1 MSQLLIMRNSSEILF
16 LAITVVCCSWN
27 TGEAQNYSGRLDS
40 LFKQVSAESYFNG
53 TVLVSDHGK
62 VIYQNSKGYSDI
74 ANHQLNNG
82 FSRFQLAS
90 VSKLFTATAIMQLVE
105 KGKLKLD
112 DSLAKYLQT
121 FPYPNITIRQLLSHT
136 SGLPDFRDVYRIKSE
151 HPLNNSDII
160 PDLVK
165 FGHLVVPP
173 GTQWNYS
180 SIGYGLLAILVEK
193 ISGLSFPSYVK
204 EFICKPSGM
213 THSYVL
219 DPYQQYQDSL
229 RAISY
234 VPSGGDSLTA
244 GDSVHTE
251 LANPFQTIIG
261 PGLMV
266 SSAEDLLLFSEALYK
281 NVILSKETQDE
292 MYAPVKLAD
301 GNFAEFGNAPIY
313 VGLGWFIDMDH
324 SSGTIVSHNGG
335 SRGISTILIRNLQN
349 HQTVIVLENSDNNG
363 ILSFGINAMS
373 MINNRPIRHFF

>member
-1 MSQLLIMRNSSEILF
+1 MINVCKILF
-16 LAITVVCCSWN
+16 FVVTTVCCSWN
-27 TGEAQNYSGRLDS
+27 ACEAQNYSGSLDS
-40 LFKQVSAESYFNG
+40 LFKEVSSNSHFNG

-74 ANHQLNNG
+74 TNHQLNTG

-112 DSLAKYLQT
+112 DSLAKYLRT

-136 SGLPDFRDVYRIKSE
+136 SGLPDFRDVYKIKSD
-151 HPLNNSDII
+151 HPLTNADII

-165 FGHLVVPP
+165 FGHLVAAP

-180 SIGYGLLAILVEK
+180 SMGYGLLAILVEK
-193 ISGLSFPSYVK
+193 ISGQPFSSYVE

-213 THSYVL
+213 MHSYVL
-219 DPYQQYQDSL
+219 DLYQQHPDSL

-234 VPSGGDSLTA
+234 VPSGSDSLTA
-244 GDSVHTE
+244 SDSVHTD

-266 SSAEDLLLFSEALYK
+266 SSAEDLLLFQKHYTK
-281 NVILSKETQDE
+281 
-292 MYAPVKLAD
+292 M
-301 GNFAEFGNAPIY
+301 
-313 VGLGWFIDMDH
+313 
-324 SSGTIVSHNGG
+324 
-335 SRGISTILIRNLQN
+335 
-349 HQTVIVLENSDNNG
+349 
-363 ILSFGINAMS
+363 
-373 MINNRPIRHFF
+373 